1 MSTDSLSTLAA
12 TLETLPD
19 PRSKQGV
26 SHPYHGMLALVLLG
40 LIAQL
45 PTVAEIRRW
54 AKRQWSI
61 LKEPLK
67 FKRNKPPVDTTI
79 FRALEKTTVKD
90 FHKVVADFL
99 KVILAQEHGTLTSA
113 VDGKVAKQM
122 KDAAVDAIQ
131 MLNIFIHD
139 VKVTAMS
146 YDIGSNKTNEPGCL
160 KAHLGEL
167 FKLYPMLRLLTGD
180 AIFAQRPLLEVLKE
194 HGCDY
199 VFQVKA
205 NQPDI
210 LDAAKTCFAAVD
222 PETPDDLMVEKRGS
236 MSKSE
241 KFGTTRKMPN
251 ISANGSMC
259 QAAR

>member
-1 MSTDSLSTLAA
+1 MPDSSLQSLAA
-12 TLETLPD
+12 SLETLPD

-54 AKRQWSI
+54 AKRQWHI

-67 FKRNKPPVDTTI
+67 FKRKKPPVDTTL
-79 FRALEKTTVKD
+79 FRALEKTTVED
-90 FHKVVADFL
+90 FYKAVAKFL
-99 KVILAQEHGTLTSA
+99 KVILAEEGTLTAA

-122 KDAAVDAIQ
+122 KDADNDPIQ

-139 VKVTAMS
+139 VKVTMIS
-146 YDIGSNKTNEPGCL
+146 YDIGGDKTNEPGCL
-160 KAHLGEL
+160 KSHLDEL

-199 VFQVKA
+199 VFQIKA

-210 LDAAKTCFAAVD
+210 LDAAKTCFAKVD
-222 PETPDDLMVEKRGS
+222 PDHPDDQTVEKRGS
-236 MSKSE
+236 MSKYAR
-241 KFGTTRKMPN
+241 FGATRKMPN
-251 ISANGSMC
+251 ISASGLTYRV
-259 QAAR
+259 AR